1 MKQFAKQEQGRSM
14 VEVIGVISIIGLLTM
29 ATIHTWGYLNALFV
43 SQRVSDIVLK
53 SVLAINT
60 GVVDDADDLKRFYQ
74 RYLPEYN
81 VSRTEKE
88 CENKKKKN
96 DCTYLV
102 VFSDLNPKIVS
113 RMVNDGDGK
122 IYTPSKLSD
131 TSLQIQMVTDNTN
144 YRINRPID

>member
-1 MKQFAKQEQGRSM
+1 MKQFSKQEKGRSM

-29 ATIHTWGYLNALFV
+29 ATIHTWGYLNALFA

-88 CENKKKKN
+88 CKNMKKKN

-102 VFSDLNPKIVS
+102 VFSDLNSKIVS

-131 TSLQIQMVTDNTN
+131 TSLQIQMVTDNAN